1 MESKNENTAYT
12 YLAADVA
19 KDTLQIATPG
29 QSLNVPNDASGHR
42 RLIALARQQQKAEGQ
57 PALVVLEASG
67 GQERDLLRALEKAG
81 ILYSLLS
88 PERPRGY
95 AQSLGLRAKTDPIDA
110 TVLLRF
116 ASQSQIQPTQPR
128 DPAQRHLAALLDRR
142 AQTVEAL
149 SVEKTRLQNSEPAMH
164 ASLKRTIA
172 FHQKE
177 LARLEKD
184 IRDHLAKHPR
194 LQEAA
199 HLIQSVDGLGEVTAW
214 AILAYLPE
222 IAQLGRNQATA
233 LAGLAPYN
241 RDSGNTEGKRS
252 IRAGRAKIRKALYM
266 PAVVATRYNPHIKAY
281 YQALIARGKPAK
293 VALVAVMRKLILH
306 IRAILIK
313 NEIYALV

>member
-1 MESKNENTAYT
+1 MESKNAPIPYA

-19 KDTLQIATPG
+19 KDSLQLATSG
-29 QSLNVPNDASGHR
+29 QRLNVPNDTNGHR
-42 RLIALARQQQKAEGQ
+42 RLITLARQRQKAEGQ

-67 GQERDLLRALEKAG
+67 GQERSLLRALEKAG
-81 ILYSLLS
+81 ILYCLLS

-110 TVLLRF
+110 DLLLRF
-116 ASQSQIQPTQPR
+116 ALQSKLQPTPPR
-128 DPAQRHLAALLDRR
+128 EPAQRHLAALLDRR
-142 AQTVEAL
+142 AQIVETL

-164 ASLKRTIA
+164 ASLKRSIA

-184 IRDHLAKHPR
+184 IRAHLAKHPK
-194 LQEAA
+194 LQHTAR
-199 HLIQSVDGLGEVTAW
+199 LIQTIDGLGEITAW

-222 IAQLGRNQATA
+222 LAQLSRQQATA

-241 RDSGNTEGKRS
+241 RDSGTTIGKRS

-266 PAVVATRYNPHIKAY
+266 PAIVATRHNTHIKAY

-306 IRAILIK
+306 IRAILLH
-313 NEIYALV
+313 NEIYPLD